1 MSNRLCLKLILPN
14 AVLGMFFLLM
24 LAIVA
29 PLSKTTLLVLIFLLV
44 VVQLMVNYFLIQQ
57 GLMKR
62 LMDFKVYLAQVISVE
77 EAPKSRLIDTN
88 NDELA
93 EITNEFSDFI
103 SGLSTVLAE
112 VRTGSEQLH
121 QGSAQLAKQMSHSVN
136 NVEQSADQIKS
147 MADSIAQVAVT
158 SSTLSQNAA
167 QVNNTTGQ
175 VLQLLEQGK
184 LSSNTSQ
191 ENIKLFAQE
200 VNAMVHDLALLQ
212 EECDRIGSVL
222 DVIRGIADQTNLLAL
237 NAAIEAAR
245 AGEQGRGFAVVADE
259 VRALAHRTQES
270 TVEIQSMVEGLQ
282 QKSTNAVSAIDRGKA
297 LTQVSLDN
305 SQDVVNAFEQIAN
318 AFAEVDELTSQIA
331 QSTQAQQASTST
343 VNDNMST
350 VVVLSQNINAGLS
363 SVAKH
368 AENQQITA
376 AQVDMSLNK
385 VCV

>member
-350 VVVLSQNINAGLS
+350 VVALSQNINAGLS